1 MKAEKEKEK
10 NDAVKK
16 QEELKK
22 KQDEE
27 KKAKEDELS
36 SVIETKKTPE
46 EVMLALNTNIE
57 ELVSLTRLSNSLS
70 QKHIGV
76 AQGMSNDAYT
86 VG

>member
-1 MKAEKEKEK
+1 
-10 NDAVKK
+10 
-16 QEELKK
+16 
-22 KQDEE
+22 
-27 KKAKEDELS
+27 
-36 SVIETKKTPE
+36 
-46 EVMLALNTNIE
+46 MLALNTNIE